1 MRLETAA
8 AIDDDEAYNLYRD
21 YIEAR
26 HADGDMYPPMRDQY
40 DSFLNDGLGCAT
52 YYRLYEGDR
61 LIAVT
66 VADKMLDGLAA
77 IYTFFDPTQPKRSLG
92 TEAILLQIREAQAI
106 GLPYVYLGY
115 WIDGCRKMSYKAR
128 YVPLELFV
136 DGQWQQRKTEQQN
149 GPSTDA
155 IIDLLGPSKTR
166 HGFDDA

>member
-1 MRLETAA
+1 MHKSSRTYRHRKNKGIIHTLNKHFRL
-8 AIDDDEAYNLYRD
+8 AIR
-21 YIEAR
+21 IGRVRAR
-26 HADGDMYPPMRDQY
+26 
-40 DSFLNDGLGCAT
+40 C
-52 YYRLYEGDR
+52 
-61 LIAVT
+61 
-66 VADKMLDGLAA
+66 
-77 IYTFFDPTQPKRSLG
+77 
-92 TEAILLQIREAQAI
+92 ILLQIREAQAI